1 MVGSPDRRGRGA
13 RRCELVPLITVQTI
27 RSDDVAALTYCR
39 ALEEGNILFFPRTP
53 FEVPAGDRAFLLTQ
67 RQVGA
72 GYHKNIAYR
81 PERDR
86 VTGFVKQ
93 DAGGA
98 DRLRHVLRD
107 YSRRVSGFAATLL
120 PTYARAWRLDF
131 ASFRPQEEAGRSLP
145 PHARNDLLHVDAFPT
160 RPSGGDRILRVFTN
174 INPTADRV
182 WLTGDTFERL
192 AERFAVSSG
201 LLRRVQR
208 RSLAGGLRRIARGVG
223 LPVTVR
229 SPYDSFMMGF
239 HHFMKEHLECQQAA
253 PRERL
258 AFPAGSTWLV
268 FTDMVS
274 HAVLSG
280 QYALEQTL
288 IVAREALALPE
299 KAPIAILERIAGAKL
314 A

>member
-1 MVGSPDRRGRGA
+1 M
-13 RRCELVPLITVQTI
+13 PLTTIEAI
-27 RSDDVAALTYCR
+27 RSDDVAGLTYCR
-39 ALEEGNILFFPRTP
+39 ALEAGQILLFPRAP
-53 FEVPAGDRAFLLTQ
+53 FELPAGDRAFLLTR
-67 RQVGA
+67 RQAGA

-81 PERDR
+81 PQRDR
-86 VTGFVKQ
+86 VTGVVKQ
-93 DAGGA
+93 AADDA

-107 YSRRVSGFAATLL
+107 YSRRVAGFAATLL

-145 PHARNDLLHVDAFPT
+145 PHARNDRLHVDAFPT

-182 WLTGDTFERL
+182 WLTGDNFERL
-192 AERFAVSSG
+192 AERFALSSG
-201 LLRRVQR
+201 LLPAVQR
-208 RSLAGGLRRIARGVG
+208 PSLARRLRRLARSLG

-229 SPYDSFMMGF
+229 SPYDSFMMAF
-239 HHFMKEHLECQQAA
+239 HHFLKGNLEYQQAA
-253 PRERL
+253 ETERL
-258 AFPAGSTWLV
+258 AFPPASTWLV

-280 QYALEQTL
+280 QYALEQTF
-288 IVAREALALPE
+288 IVPRESLALPE